1 MVRAFVQRHGLSPTL
16 TALVLSALTV
26 LMAVRFIGLTEAPPG
41 FYVDEAAIAAQIICV
56 RTTGAD
62 ADGNPWPL
70 FADVL
75 GGGQVSPPTLYLGAL
90 WTALLGDGVASFR
103 SLAGAAGVVI
113 LISLAL
119 VTWRLGAQPLAVP
132 AIRQLAMAIPP
143 VTGVLG
149 PHHRGGHLGGCAGS
163 ICVRQ
168 PFRSAVGSR
177 HGLARLRAAVGGGGL
192 RLSAATPRNSIPTVK
207 LLSHLSGINSIGV

>member
-132 AIRQLAMAIPP
+132 AILLIAASSPWLFHLLRVFWDPIIAAATWAAALAAY
-143 VTGVLG
+143 VF
-149 PHHRGGHLGGCAGS
+149 AS
-163 ICVRQ
+163 
-168 PFRSAVGSR
+168 RSAVLSGR
-177 HGLARLRAAVGGGGL
+177 VMGWLAFAL
-192 RLSAATPRNSIPTVK
+192 LSAAAIYGYPPLRR
-207 LLSHLSGINSIGV
+207 GIASQP